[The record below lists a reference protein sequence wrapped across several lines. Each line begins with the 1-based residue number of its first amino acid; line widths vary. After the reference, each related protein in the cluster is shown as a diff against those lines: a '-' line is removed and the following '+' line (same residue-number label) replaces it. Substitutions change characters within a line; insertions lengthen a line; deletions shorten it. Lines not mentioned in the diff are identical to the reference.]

1 MRTESTARNIRV
13 QNRYDELMKIGKHGH
28 YETMFR
34 VVREEVELAK
44 ASRDAEVAELKKELY
59 AVSVALDDPRT
70 DLTMTMVEV
79 IADQHKE
86 RDQLRND
93 VKALREALDQIADD
107 DYDGSPIPIAKQAL
121 AATEH

>member
-1 MRTESTARNIRV
+1 MKPVAWRYENKNVKGNWYITWTEPPDGFNKRP
-13 QNRYDELMKIGKHGH
+13 L
-28 YETMFR
+28 YEHPP
-34 VVREEVELAK
+34 
-44 ASRDAEVAELKKELY
+44 EVAELKKELY

>member
-44 ASRDAEVAELKKELY
+44 ASRDAEVAELKTVPMKYRRMAFNAQLQAEVAEL
-59 AVSVALDDPRT
+59 A
-70 DLTMTMVEV
+70 
-79 IADQHKE
+79 KE